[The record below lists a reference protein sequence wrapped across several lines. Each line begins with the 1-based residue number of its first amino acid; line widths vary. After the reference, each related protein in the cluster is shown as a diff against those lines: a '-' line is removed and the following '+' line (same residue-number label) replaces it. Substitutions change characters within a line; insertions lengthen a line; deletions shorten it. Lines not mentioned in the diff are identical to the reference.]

1 MHHRNRVF
9 VSSVGG
15 NWGPTY
21 VCLDC
26 NVRLMIWERE
36 DPQDNVASVS
46 ESPTS
51 LEDQPDIN
59 VQDMACQVLDYRA
72 LDPSELIQSKTIK
85 LEGELAEY
93 PILLLVDSGDSHSFI
108 ARELV
113 SSLNLEVTLTKAFS
127 VGLGNES
134 TCSTQ
139 GVCKELRV
147 KLGRYTIVTDAYILN
162 LGGVDIVLGVEWLK
176 KFGRTTMDWQKKTV
190 SFEDNGQ
197 LTMLNGHHFKDI
209 HRSLVQYCNAFYHWE
224 ITL

>member
-1 MHHRNRVF
+1 M
-9 VSSVGG
+9 GG

-93 PILLLVDSGDSHSFI
+93 PILLLVDSGESHSFI